1 MKSNFQK
8 IFLPHREP
16 NHKTQKMCSEIK
28 RHSKVAHKSSSNK
41 VLDDKNFNYFHLFF
55 SGMAFGD
62 GWRVRLGEEKIWN
75 CFREQKITKTH
86 QQTLFHLEKKV
97 KSRFIKCFLCLHH
110 RDEKSLQLR
119 QKNCFTCFPFKYIRR
134 AGDLPGLENFKVLR
148 FFSVRLFEGPDDRTC
163 RRSAHIFMRPI
174 NLPWQPCC
182 SDVLWQVKLILLCLT
197 VIKSATSK
205 ARMDFFR
212 HKRCVKSRCK
222 HGWGFS
228 GMNYNWER
236 AVLMCFTL
244 APSSRIEPASVSS
257 ALHKNW

>member
-97 KSRFIKCFLCLHH
+97 KSRFINIFSACTIGMKNLFSWGKKIASHAFLLSTFDGREIS
-110 RDEKSLQLR
+110 RDSKILKFCGS
-119 QKNCFTCFPFKYIRR
+119 
-134 AGDLPGLENFKVLR
+134 
-148 FFSVRLFEGPDDRTC
+148 SRLD
-163 RRSAHIFMRPI
+163 
-174 NLPWQPCC
+174 
-182 SDVLWQVKLILLCLT
+182 
-197 VIKSATSK
+197 
-205 ARMDFFR
+205 
-212 HKRCVKSRCK
+212 
-222 HGWGFS
+222 FS
-228 GMNYNWER
+228 GGQMTEH
-236 AVLMCFTL
+236 A
-244 APSSRIEPASVSS
+244 A
-257 ALHKNW
+257 ALLTFLWGQ